1 MGTNGNACSTGCM
14 GTLVLGTV
22 GLIECY
28 NYTLLM
34 FATADILHL
43 TAHLQISGL
52 FRSASYQT
60 LLFAPPILHPDY
72 VTCTCTAAVHSSPR
86 PFVTAELLLVPEHSY
101 GEDLVYEV
109 TDEVTVMAIQEE
121 CVQY

>member
-1 MGTNGNACSTGCM
+1 MW
-14 GTLVLGTV
+14 
-22 GLIECY
+22 GLMRMHVVQGGDTCVRY
-28 NYTLLM
+28 SGFDRMLQLNTPNVCNCRY
-34 FATADILHL
+34 ILPL
-43 TAHLQISGL
+43 TAHLQISEL

-72 VTCTCTAAVHSSPR
+72 VTCTCTAAVLSSPC

-109 TDEVTVMAIQEE
+109 TVMAIQEE